1 MKLQSHF
8 VFRRENIEKTD
19 QLVESTLDA
28 LYKESKK
35 EAPEYR
41 RHALKAF
48 SDVLHE
54 LDVDRFTQVYDIVQ
68 EILLK
73 VRFCI

>member
-1 MKLQSHF
+1 MKKDS
-8 VFRRENIEKTD
+8 KTTE
-19 QLVESTLDA
+19 LVVET

-35 EAPEYR
+35 EAVEYR

-54 LDVDRFTQVYDIVQ
+54 LDVDRFTCVYDIAQ
-68 EILLK
+68 NILSK
-73 VRFCI
+73 VTN